1 MTQWKESQEIA
12 YTSISLT
19 YNSVPSWGNCHSRHR
34 ENVILRDS
42 SSRGSDCFRCIR
54 IIQRSVNVNQVHV
67 RNLHKCFDTEEE
79 ALRDCPTSHE
89 VTSRAVEE
97 IMLYKT
103 RGFYGES
110 AVTQTHCPFSGR
122 WKFSYSNVE
131 EAAGSCDSE
140 SSEAGGC
147 PSEFMLDLKFRNC
160 DFPDFDMSFQCLGH
174 WSGEDGRNYLSLL
187 DTKLPQLGE
196 EPRPRYR
203 CAVYQTDL
211 HSGVTHLALSN
222 DSTCVHQ
229 LESHVSGYETLRLER
244 IELSPKPE
252 MGHKFPAWAQGDWD
266 KVHVKGSELIYRSKE
281 ELTTYHVD
289 GLMSPSQGRI
299 VSRISTAC
307 GELGYACLAL
317 EQRTEN
323 ILELRI
329 GKIDSKL
336 DAALCSDE
344 YLEQYPWI
352 TVGKEVVR
360 TPCPLSGTF
369 HGLIPDAEGLCAR
382 SSTSCSRPDQMEY
395 KVYNCENTTE
405 VYEDRLYQCYGQF
418 QDGGLVYTF
427 TQRLDLPV
435 QECFV
440 GTTRDSVEHYVMEAG
455 AHCKRGKEPSLYGM
469 VMLKEED
476 LICDETIEETAE
488 PVLRPVTPKLLHPT
502 LRPETGH
509 KKHNHNPNHHHRS
522 SRPQSSTP
530 PYINQG
536 ESSNSSPFLTP
547 FPGLFILLLVSCFWC

>member
-1 MTQWKESQEIA
+1 MFSASIASVQSDCYFPVEMQGEFMTQWKESQEIA

-160 DFPDFDMSFQCLGH
+160 DFPDFDMRFQCLGH

-266 KVHVKGSELIYRSKE
+266 KVHVKGSELIYRSLS
-281 ELTTYHVD
+281 LTMLFALTSIWTSTL
-289 GLMSPSQGRI
+289 GL
-299 VSRISTAC
+299 
-307 GELGYACLAL
+307 LL
-317 EQRTEN
+317 EKRL
-323 ILELRI
+323 LELHVHFQELFMDLFLMQR
-329 GKIDSKL
+329 DCAPVHPPHVPDPTRWSTR
-336 DAALCSDE
+336 CT
-344 YLEQYPWI
+344 
-352 TVGKEVVR
+352 TVK
-360 TPCPLSGTF
+360 
-369 HGLIPDAEGLCAR
+369 
-382 SSTSCSRPDQMEY
+382 
-395 KVYNCENTTE
+395 
-405 VYEDRLYQCYGQF
+405 
-418 QDGGLVYTF
+418 
-427 TQRLDLPV
+427 
-435 QECFV
+435 
-440 GTTRDSVEHYVMEAG
+440 
-455 AHCKRGKEPSLYGM
+455 
-469 VMLKEED
+469 
-476 LICDETIEETAE
+476 
-488 PVLRPVTPKLLHPT
+488 
-502 LRPETGH
+502 
-509 KKHNHNPNHHHRS
+509 
-522 SRPQSSTP
+522 TP
-530 PYINQG
+530 PRCTRTG
-536 ESSNSSPFLTP
+536 CTSVMVNSKMA
-547 FPGLFILLLVSCFWC
+547 V